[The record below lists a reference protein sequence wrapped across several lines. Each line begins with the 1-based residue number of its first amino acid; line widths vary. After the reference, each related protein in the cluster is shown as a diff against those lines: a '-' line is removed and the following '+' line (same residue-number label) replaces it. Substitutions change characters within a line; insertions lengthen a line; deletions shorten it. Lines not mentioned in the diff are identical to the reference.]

1 MCGITGFID
10 FNKLTQESTLN
21 SMINVLSHRG
31 PDGVGTHFVENKN
44 YILGLGHK
52 RLSIID
58 LKESANQPMSFGC
71 LIIVFNGEIYN
82 YKEIRYELSELGHV
96 FITDSDTEVILHAYS
111 EWKEKCIDKFI
122 GMFAFSIFDK
132 ESNELTLFRDRVGVK
147 PLYFYDFEKL
157 FLFSSE
163 LKSFHQHPNFTR
175 IIDND
180 SVGMFF
186 KYGYVPEPYSIFNH
200 TNKLP
205 AGHYL
210 KFNLKSGKKKIIKYW
225 DVNTYYEKPK
235 LNITEKEAL
244 NKLEFLC
251 KSAFQYRMVSD
262 VPVGVFLSGGYD
274 SSYVTALLQKNQKE
288 KIKTF
293 TIGFED
299 INYNEA
305 NYAKEIANHIGTD
318 HHEYYCTR
326 EDAKKVIPK
335 LSLIYDEPFGDSSA
349 IPTYLVSK
357 MARENVTVALS
368 ADGGDE
374 VFAGYTRYRNI
385 IKYYKIL
392 NKIPKFLQPLLGC
405 FISIKVTQSI
415 LNLFLGLKSN
425 SYYDGLSMVLKSRGS
440 FREIVEMS
448 VSKMSSTG
456 LNKFMIK
463 KVNSKNN
470 NFNSYS
476 KNFSLLDTCLS
487 VDYKTYLVDDIL
499 TKVDRAGMAVSL
511 EGREPLLDHRI
522 IEFVAQLPD
531 IFKINGSIQKHLLK
545 RLTHKLI
552 PQEMLDRPKTGF
564 AIPLVDWFRDD
575 LKSLLLD
582 SLDEKKLEK
591 QKLFNVKYINKA
603 KDSYLNGN
611 DESFYFIWNMII
623 FQMWYKEWMN

>member
-10 FNKLTQESTLN
+10 YNKLTKKETLI
-21 SMINVLSHRG
+21 SMVNVLNHRG
-31 PDGVGTHFVENKN
+31 PDEAGTQLFEQNKC
-44 YILGLGHK
+44 IVGLGHK

-58 LKESANQPMSFGC
+58 LSKSANQPMQYKNLS
-71 LIIVFNGEIYN
+71 IVFNGEIYN
-82 YKEIRYELSELGHV
+82 YKKIRDELLNLGHT
-96 FITDSDTEVILHAYS
+96 FQTDSDTEVILRSFS
-111 EWKEKCIDKFI
+111 EWGEKCIDKFI
-122 GMFAFSIFDK
+122 GMFAFVIY
-132 ESNELTLFRDRVGVK
+132 NELTKELILFRDRVGVK
-147 PLYFYDFEKL
+147 PLYYYEKDGL

-163 LKSFHQHPNFTR
+163 LKSFHKHPNFTK

-186 KYGYVPEPYSIFNH
+186 KYGYVPEPYSIFKY
-200 TNKLP
+200 TSKLP

-210 KFNLKSGKKKIIKYW
+210 KFNLNNGKKKIIKYW
-225 DVNTYYEKPK
+225 DVNTYYSKPK
-235 LNITEKEAL
+235 LNISEKEAL

-305 NYAKEIANHIGTD
+305 NYARKIANHIGTD

-326 EDAKKVIPK
+326 DDAKKVISK
-335 LSLIYDEPFGDSSA
+335 LPLIYDEPFGDSSA

-357 MARENVTVALS
+357 MAKEKVTVALS

-374 VFAGYTRYRNI
+374 VFAGYTKYKNI
-385 IKYYKIL
+385 IKYNKIL
-392 NKIPKFLQPLLGC
+392 NKIPKFLYPLFGY

-415 LNLFLGLKSN
+415 LNLFLGLKSK
-425 SYYDGLSMVLKSRGS
+425 SYYDGLSMILKSRGS
-440 FREIVEMS
+440 FSEILEMS
-448 VSKMSSTG
+448 VSKMSFSE
-456 LNKFMIK
+456 LNKLMIK
-463 KVNSKNN
+463 KVNRKNN

-476 KNFSLLDTCLS
+476 KNFSLLDTCLCL
-487 VDYKTYLVDDIL
+487 DYKTYLVDDIL
-499 TKVDRAGMAVSL
+499 TKVDRAAMAVSL

-531 IFKINGSIQKHLLK
+531 NFKINGSIQKFLLK
-545 RLTHKLI
+545 QLTHKLI
-552 PQEMLDRPKTGF
+552 PKEMLERPKSGF
-564 AIPLVDWFRDD
+564 AIPLVNWFRED
-575 LKSLLLD
+575 LKGLLLQN
-582 SLDEKKLEK
+582 LNEYKLHK
-591 QKLFNVKYINKA
+591 QKLFNVKYVIKA

-623 FQMWYKEWMN
+623 FQMWYEEWMN

>member
-10 FNKLTQESTLN
+10 FNKLTQEYTLN

-31 PDGVGTHFVENKN
+31 PDGVGTQYDENKN
-44 YILGLGHK
+44 YIIGIAHK

-58 LKESANQPMSFGC
+58 LTESANQPMSFGH
-71 LIIVFNGEIYN
+71 LNIIFNGEIYN
-82 YKEIRYELSELGHV
+82 YKEIRNELYELGHV

-111 EWKEKCIDKFI
+111 EWKEKCVDKFI

-132 ESNELTLFRDRVGVK
+132 ESNELIIFRDRVGVK
-147 PLYFYDFEKL
+147 PLYFYDFDKL

-163 LKSFHQHPNFTR
+163 LKSFHQHPKFTR
-175 IIDND
+175 TIDND

-186 KYGYVPEPYSIFNH
+186 KYGYVPEPYSIFNY

-210 KFNLKSGKKKIIKYW
+210 KFNLKSGKKNIIKYW

-244 NKLEFLC
+244 NKLESLC
-251 KSAFQYRMVSD
+251 ESAFQYRMVSD

-274 SSYVTALLQKNQKE
+274 SSYVTALIQKNQKE

-293 TIGFED
+293 TVGFED
-299 INYNEA
+299 MNYNEA
-305 NYAKEIANHIGTD
+305 NYANEIANHIGTD
-318 HHEYYCTR
+318 HHEYYCTI

-335 LSLIYDEPFGDSSA
+335 LSVIYDEPFGDSSA

-357 MARENVTVALS
+357 MAKEKVTVALS

-385 IKYYKIL
+385 IKHYKTL
-392 NKIPKFLQPLLGC
+392 KKIPKFLQPLLGN
-405 FISIKVTQSI
+405 FLSIKVIQTI
-415 LNLFLGLKSN
+415 LNLFLGLKST
-425 SYYDGLSMVLKSRGS
+425 SYYDGISMVLKSRGS

-463 KVNSKNN
+463 KVNLKNN

-531 IFKINGSIQKHLLK
+531 IFKINGSIQKYLLK

-552 PQEMLDRPKTGF
+552 PKEMLDRPKTGF

-582 SLDEKKLEK
+582 ILDEKKLEK
-591 QKLFNVKYINKA
+591 QKLFNVKYINKE